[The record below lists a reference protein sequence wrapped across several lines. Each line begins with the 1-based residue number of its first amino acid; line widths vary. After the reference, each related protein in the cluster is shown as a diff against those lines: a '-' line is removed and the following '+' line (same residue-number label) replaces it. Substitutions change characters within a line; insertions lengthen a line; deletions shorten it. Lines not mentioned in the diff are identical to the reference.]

1 MSAFF
6 IFEIKRAKTDR
17 ILNFLKGCFSKMS
30 DPMDMA
36 FGVFSKSNVRLLKY
50 VTPQFSSTYSKGYNI
65 LNDKSCLKLNGP

>member
-1 MSAFF
+1 
-6 IFEIKRAKTDR
+6 
-17 ILNFLKGCFSKMS
+17 
-30 DPMDMA
+30 MDMT